1 MGVMMRADLTGNG
14 HPIVFCTKG
23 LDDRVLSSHPS
34 KGNPWHAG
42 FWFII
47 FYHHMSKNLLEIY
60 FVLFI
65 FLDYCIVW
73 LTVMKFKTII
83 CQSGIT
89 QKINISRKVAL
100 FSSLTLPYQNIFG
113 RELWINSEAMNL
125 PISFVFILI
134 FCNFR
139 ETQAVRFKK
148 CSESKPDVM
157 FRDQTDVSTYLS
169 VFKKYTLQNILLTVQ
184 TFQGHDKV
192 DRIDSISWKVEIYDV
207 QVILNESCKTNF
219 L

>member
-1 MGVMMRADLTGNG
+1 MGVMMRADLTGSG

-23 LDDRVLSSHPS
+23 LDDRVLSSHSS
-34 KGNPWHAG
+34 KRNPWHAG

-73 LTVMKFKTII
+73 LTVMKFKTITI

-89 QKINISRKVAL
+89 QKINISREVAL

-125 PISFVFILI
+125 PISFVFILS

-157 FRDQTDVSTYLS
+157 FLDQTNVST
-169 VFKKYTLQNILLTVQ
+169 
-184 TFQGHDKV
+184 
-192 DRIDSISWKVEIYDV
+192 
-207 QVILNESCKTNF
+207 
-219 L
+219 